1 MTTLLCPKCMNPMRQ
16 YERNRVVVD
25 QCTECGGLFLDRGEL
40 EALAAAERAYY
51 GDGIPGAAAPVSP
64 PPPLPPLPPQ
74 PGPIYDDRRYDD
86 RGFREHGF
94 TDRRYDDRRY
104 EGRSEE
110 RRPSYDGSYGKTKK
124 RKARSFLEELFD
136 D

>member
-1 MTTLLCPKCMNPMRQ
+1 MSLLCPKCMNPMRQ

-51 GDGIPGAAAPVSP
+51 GDPVPAAVLQQ
-64 PPPLPPLPPQ
+64 LPPGYQHPAGYQ
-74 PGPIYDDRRYDD
+74 QAAPIYDDRHYDQ
-86 RGFREHGF
+86 RGYRDPVYI
-94 TDRRYDDRRY
+94 DRRYDDRRPY
-104 EGRSEE
+104 N
-110 RRPSYDGSYGKTKK
+110 DGYQGKSKK
-124 RKARSFLEELFD
+124 RKARSFLEDLFD